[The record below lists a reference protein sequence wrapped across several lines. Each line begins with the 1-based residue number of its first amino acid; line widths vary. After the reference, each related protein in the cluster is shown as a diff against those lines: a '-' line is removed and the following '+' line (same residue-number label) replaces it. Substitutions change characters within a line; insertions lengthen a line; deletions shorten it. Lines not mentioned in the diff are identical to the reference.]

1 MAYVPEGTILVSY
14 TIACLVL
21 FLTPGPDMSL
31 FLARTLTG
39 GVSAGI
45 ASMLGASLGC
55 AVHTL
60 LAAAGISAILAASPR
75 AFAALKVVGALYLLW
90 LAIDAVRRGSVLR
103 VAGEG
108 GGRRPSFLATLGAG
122 LAVNLTNPKVVLFYV
137 TFLPQFVSATDPAAP
152 QKLVF
157 LGLYYVVLSLPFAVL
172 MIVAAE
178 RLIAFLKRKPAVLR
192 AIDWTFAG
200 VFGFFA
206 VSILVTEGR

>member
-1 MAYVPEGTILVSY
+1 MAFLPETTVLVSY
-14 TIACLVL
+14 SIACLFL

-31 FLARTLTG
+31 FLSRTLTG

-60 LAAAGISAILAASPR
+60 LAAAGISALLAASPR
-75 AFAALKVVGALYLLW
+75 AFAALKIVGALYLLW
-90 LAIDAVRRGSVLR
+90 LAVDAVRRGSVLR

-108 GGRRPSFLATLGAG
+108 GGRRPSFFATLAAG
-122 LAVNLTNPKVVLFYV
+122 LGVNLTNPKVVLFYV
-137 TFLPQFVSATDPAAP
+137 TFLPQFVSAADPAAP

-178 RLIAFLKRKPAVLR
+178 RFVTFLRTRPGVLR

-206 VSILVTEGR
+206 ASILATEGR

>member
-1 MAYVPEGTILVSY
+1 MAFLPETTVLVSY
-14 TIACLVL
+14 SIACLIL

-31 FLARTLTG
+31 FLSRTLTG

-60 LAAAGISAILAASPR
+60 LAAAGISALLAASPR
-75 AFAALKVVGALYLLW
+75 AFAALKIVGALYLLW
-90 LAIDAVRRGSVLR
+90 LAVDAVRRGSVLR

-108 GGRRPSFLATLGAG
+108 GGRRPSFFATLAAG
-122 LAVNLTNPKVVLFYV
+122 LGVNLTNPKVVLFYV
-137 TFLPQFVSATDPAAP
+137 TFLPQFVSAVDPAAP

-178 RLIAFLKRKPAVLR
+178 RFVTFLRTRPGVLR

-206 VSILVTEGR
+206 ASILATEGR